1 MRKRAIILACL
12 ACLLLPAGCVLRS
25 AVEESQPPE
34 GAYRV
39 YFASGGPQGSGAA
52 VDYEYRVPPGGEAPW
67 RGLLTLL
74 LSGPEGEGLRSPFPQ
89 GVTCLAQLSEGTVWV
104 NFSEQY
110 GELSGIDLTVA
121 NCCVAL
127 TLCQVAGVEGVYLT
141 VEGEELPAQSLP
153 ESRVL
158 TAGDVVLSGDEEKP
172 VSVDVTL
179 WYPAADGGGLAERY
193 RTLVLTEDDSLPE
206 ALLRALADAG
216 EEGLLSAV
224 PPGSEIR
231 RAVIEGGICYVDFSA
246 AFREGLPQNPLLAAQ
261 SVQAVVNTLC
271 GNVESVTAVQFR
283 IDGESVRVLGGLPAS
298 LPIEPKFEEEKD
310 LTKS

>member
-1 MRKRAIILACL
+1 MRRKALL
-12 ACLLLPAGCVLRS
+12 LSCLLLLLSGCAIRA
-25 AVEESQPPE
+25 AVEASAPPE

-39 YFASGGPQGSGAA
+39 YFASDGLQESGAA
-52 VDYEYRVPPGGEAPW
+52 VDYEYRVPAGGEEPW

-89 GVTCLAQLSEGTVWV
+89 GVTCLAQLREGTVYV

-127 TLCQVAGVEGVYLT
+127 TLCQVEGVDGVSFT

-153 ESRVL
+153 DSRVL

-179 WYPAADGGGLAERY
+179 WYPRADGGGLAERY

-206 ALLRALADAG
+206 ALLLALSDTG
-216 EEGLLSAV
+216 EEEGLLSAV
-224 PPGSEIR
+224 PPESEIR
-231 RAVIEGGICYVDFSA
+231 RVVTEGGICYVDLSA
-246 AFREGLPQNPLLAAQ
+246 AFKEGLPLNPVLAAQ
-261 SVQAVVNTLC
+261 AVRCVVNTLC
-271 GNVESVTAVQFR
+271 GNVESVTAVQFQ
-283 IDGESVRVLGGLPAS
+283 IDGEPVRVLGGLPAS
-298 LPIEPKFEEEKD
+298 APIEPRFGEENE
-310 LTKS
+310 LTNP